1 MCYCVLDFGAT
12 RGATVLVGYARTST
26 KEQEAGF
33 EAQKAELLK
42 HGCEKIFEEQVS
54 SFAARLELDRA
65 IEFVRDG
72 DTLMVTKLDRL
83 ARSLTHLQAI
93 MAELERKKVAL
104 WILAMGLQTNTP
116 TGKLLWRI
124 VGSIAEFEREMML
137 ERQIDG
143 IAKAKREG
151 KYLGQRPKAMIQ
163 AEQIVS
169 LRQSGLGVIAIA
181 DQLGVHRT
189 SVYRVL
195 RRNDPRGDMAKC
207 KAWLDRE
214 AKKGSRIVSVKAD
227 AVVRP
232 ARS

>member
-1 MCYCVLDFGAT
+1 MSYYVLHCGAT
-12 RGATVLVGYARTST
+12 RGAAVLVGYARTST

-33 EAQKAELLK
+33 EAQKAELSK

-195 RRNDPRGDMAKC
+195 RRNDPRGDIAKC

-227 AVVRP
+227 AVVRSDR
-232 ARS
+232 A

>member
-1 MCYCVLDFGAT
+1 
-12 RGATVLVGYARTST
+12 
-26 KEQEAGF
+26 
-33 EAQKAELLK
+33 
-42 HGCEKIFEEQVS
+42 
-54 SFAARLELDRA
+54 
-65 IEFVRDG
+65 
-72 DTLMVTKLDRL
+72 MVTKLDRL

-195 RRNDPRGDMAKC
+195 RRNDPRGDIAKC
-207 KAWLDRE
+207 RAWLDRE
-214 AKKGSRIVSVKAD
+214 AKKRSRIVSVKAD